1 MNIITTIQLHDIT
14 YIYKDVPGSYMLNNI
29 LLHLNWHNWLI
40 HRSIPR
46 LRSTEAHRSAAKAAA
61 TAAAKTP
68 TKRQALR
75 QALRQAVP
83 VALEEPEMLPSHVPS
98 GNLT

>member
-40 HRSIPR
+40 HRFIPR

-75 QALRQAVP
+75 QAVP